1 MQSCLSSIG
10 KMPKWK
16 KKKKQDVKLYMQYN
30 NMKYLEKKIGRKYA
44 KMLTVVIPG
53 GGLMGYIFFW
63 FFIQFCTF

>member
-1 MQSCLSSIG
+1 
-10 KMPKWK
+10 MPKW

-44 KMLTVVIPG
+44 KMLTMVIPG
-53 GGLMGYIFFW
+53 GRIMGYIFFW